1 MKFLQELV
9 RFNRL
14 DDEEED
20 LPDDDLLDDP
30 EGADPELDTP
40 RDEFDDQ
47 DADIVSDLDTDGAED
62 TPPPNAEGDEFGD
75 AEEDLTGE
83 DHESAEDQD
92 LEGEMSEGEP
102 TEPEDPDRQGLIRTV
117 NKAHLIYKRKTD
129 DGTYDE
135 MWMYNVSNL
144 RDNISVRKAI
154 LAGTDILPNRSQSP
168 DGSQSYELWT
178 AGNAEMMLIK
188 GLPQ

>member
-9 RFNRL
+9 RFNRIG
-14 DDEEED
+14 DEEDRPE
-20 LPDDDLLDDP
+20 DDLLDDP
-30 EGADPELDTP
+30 ESDDPELDTP
-40 RDEFDDQ
+40 HDEFDDS
-47 DADIVSDLDTDGAED
+47 DADIVSDLDTDGTED
-62 TPPPNAEGDEFGD
+62 TPPPNAEGNEFGD

-83 DHESAEDQD
+83 DHESEEDQG
-92 LEGEMSEGEP
+92 LEGEMGEGEP

-117 NKAHLIYKRKTD
+117 NKAHMIYKRKTD

-154 LAGTDILPNRSQSP
+154 LAGTDIPPNRSQSP

>member
-14 DDEEED
+14 DDEEQPE
-20 LPDDDLLDDP
+20 DDLVDDP
-30 EGADPELDTP
+30 ESADPELDASH
-40 RDEFDDQ
+40 DDFDAADF
-47 DADIVSDLDTDGAED
+47 DIVGDEDTDGVED
-62 TPPPNAEGDEFGD
+62 TPPDDFEGEQFGD
-75 AEEDLTGE
+75 TEEDLTADSE
-83 DHESAEDQD
+83 NPEDQNLGD
-92 LEGEMSEGEP
+92 EMGDGEP

-154 LAGTDILPNRSQSP
+154 LAGTDIPPNRSQSP